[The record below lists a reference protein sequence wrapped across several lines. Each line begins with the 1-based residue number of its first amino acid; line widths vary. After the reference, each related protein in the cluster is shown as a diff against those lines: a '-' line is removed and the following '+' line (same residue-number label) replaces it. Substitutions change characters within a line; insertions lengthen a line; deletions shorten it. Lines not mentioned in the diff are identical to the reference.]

1 MKKANVILGLLVA
14 TAATVVNADP
24 IATNYVTMDAQYTAG
39 SDLTATW
46 IPGAGARGT
55 ARTLTDGLV
64 IGEITLENKNSV
76 TSVCVSGGSATNDG
90 SVQFVKEDGSKG
102 FKTYLTHGGIKLIP
116 TNAVST
122 GTGSDCTQIGID
134 KKLVVRSFG
143 TQAVLE
149 GRYQGTVT
157 VTGWGS

>member
-39 SDLTATW
+39 SDLVATW
-46 IPGAGARGT
+46 VPGAGARGT
-55 ARTLTDGLV
+55 ARTLTDGQV

-76 TSVCVSGGSATNDG
+76 TSVCVSGGSPSGDG
-90 SVQFVKEDGSKG
+90 SVQFLREDGSKG
-102 FKTYLTHGGIKLIP
+102 LKTYLTHGGIKLIP
-116 TNAVST
+116 TNVVST
-122 GTGSDCTQIGID
+122 GTGKDCGQIGTD

-143 TQAVLE
+143 TQEAFE